1 MNLRHNTCDAEVVS
15 RSRVTEYAPVVDV
28 GEGYIEIDY
37 VTESVT
43 EETSLYC
50 KGCCREVAFSEC
62 HDGEEVCD
70 G

>member
-1 MNLRHNTCDAEVVS
+1 MKLRHNTCDVEVVS
-15 RSRVTEYAPVVDV
+15 RSRVTEYAPVVDAS
-28 GEGYIEIDY
+28 EGYIEHGE
-37 VTESVT
+37 VTESVI

-50 KGCCREVAFSEC
+50 EECCREVAFSEC